1 MPPLAEKSHTAAQMG
16 TNFSSAHLPFLTA
29 AYSLICNANF
39 DLIIIRQSARGSQCV
54 SPNEPLSLVYVF
66 LGWRVH
72 RLLALCAGD
81 GRNYGN
87 FDFRQ
92 PSGRRVLCRVDENP
106 ADKHW
111 WAIHRSRAWVDRDA
125 EIRKN
130 HNPYAEQYVSRGYCP
145 PELRK
150 DIAK

>member
-1 MPPLAEKSHTAAQMG
+1 MPPLAEKSHTAAQTG
-16 TNFSSAHLPFLTA
+16 TNFSSAHLPFLT

-106 ADKHW
+106 ADKNW